1 MAAIHAYFCL
11 LRTVTVQFNEK
22 GSKVQVLLYSGFDE
36 AKQVPRIKIVGSFD
50 KYTYKPSPGL
60 LDKLNPQQR
69 DELEAEWERRR
80 RLAEGLNRRHYLNSL
95 IPTLQGAC
103 DSLRNQTKLE
113 AEEATRIW
121 EQMDELAKALRQA
134 GFPKPGKSRPGITST
149 HQPPLLTDE

>member
-1 MAAIHAYFCL
+1 MRASMLISAVEEVI
-11 LRTVTVQFNEK
+11 TVQFNEK

-36 AKQVPRIKIVGSFD
+36 AKQTPRIKLVGSFD

-60 LDKLNPQQR
+60 MDKLNPQQR
-69 DELEAEWERRR
+69 DELEAEWNRRR

-103 DSLRNQTKLE
+103 DSLRNHTQLE
-113 AEEATRIW
+113 AEEADRIW

-134 GFPKPGKSRPGITST
+134 GFAKPGKARVAALST
-149 HQPPLLTDE
+149 NQPPLISED